1 MEDKIHQQRWGEER
15 MPGKSFLAL
24 ESDESDQPRK
34 KRKKI
39 ISSSE
44 YITKKQE
51 NQRKKKLLES
61 LDPQEYLT
69 LQSLVIIIFN
79 NLTKFQWWE
88 SIYDYAFQLTTASTI
103 KTNVV
108 AAQRLV
114 AVDTAFHETAG
125 GKGKSVFLEAC
136 ILVNKNLYIP
146 RWRRPRS
153 NARNTRGA
161 IEARLGPGIA
171 ITAPFIYENWLPSIY
186 LASEW
191 TKS

>member
-1 MEDKIHQQRWGEER
+1 MSNKKNGNFPVGLTDGSSQRVVLHKWAKPFYSPGDEKNSEDEAYHEHLNKVFEDRLRIVEDKIHQQRWGEER
-15 MPGKSFLAL
+15 TPGKSFLAL

-79 NLTKFQWWE
+79 NLTKCP
-88 SIYDYAFQLTTASTI
+88 L
-103 KTNVV
+103 
-108 AAQRLV
+108 
-114 AVDTAFHETAG
+114 
-125 GKGKSVFLEAC
+125 
-136 ILVNKNLYIP
+136 
-146 RWRRPRS
+146 
-153 NARNTRGA
+153 
-161 IEARLGPGIA
+161 
-171 ITAPFIYENWLPSIY
+171 
-186 LASEW
+186 
-191 TKS
+191 